1 MIIAIDGPSASGKST
16 TAKCIGEKL
25 RILHLDTGAMY
36 RAITLACN
44 RKGIHY
50 SDENPLSSLLENIDI
65 SFDSKNQI
73 CINNENV
80 ELLIRSQEITSQVSN
95 FSAIRIIRDKMVKR
109 QREISKNNDCVIE
122 GRDIGTVVFPNADFK
137 FYLDA
142 SAEVRASRRMKEFQ
156 KRGENVEFEDLVK
169 KIKKRDFFDM
179 NRNISPLIQA
189 SDAIVIDTSDLS
201 LKEQIEKI
209 INIVTNK

>member
-16 TAKCIGEKL
+16 TAKCVGEKL

-50 SDENPLSSLLENIDI
+50 SDENPLLSLLENIDI

-95 FSAIRIIRDKMVKR
+95 FSAIRIIREKMVKR
-109 QREISKNNDCVIE
+109 QRELSKNN
-122 GRDIGTVVFPNADFK
+122 
-137 FYLDA
+137 
-142 SAEVRASRRMKEFQ
+142 
-156 KRGENVEFEDLVK
+156 
-169 KIKKRDFFDM
+169 
-179 NRNISPLIQA
+179 
-189 SDAIVIDTSDLS
+189 
-201 LKEQIEKI
+201 
-209 INIVTNK
+209 VTW

>member
-16 TAKCIGEKL
+16 TAKCVGEKL

-50 SDENPLSSLLENIDI
+50 SDEDFLLSLLEEIDI

-95 FSAIRIIRDKMVKR
+95 FSAVRIVRDKMVKR

-189 SDAIVIDTSDLS
+189 SDAVVIDTSDLS

>member
-50 SDENPLSSLLENIDI
+50 SDEDFLLSLLENIDI

-95 FSAIRIIRDKMVKR
+95 FSAVKIVRDKMVKR

-122 GRDIGTVVFPNADFK
+122 GRDIGTVVFPDADFK

-189 SDAIVIDTSDLS
+189 SDAVVIDTSDLS

>member
-1 MIIAIDGPSASGKST
+1 MKKLILLLFIPLMFG
-16 TAKCIGEKL
+16 CIS
-25 RILHLDTGAMY
+25 
-36 RAITLACN
+36 
-44 RKGIHY
+44 
-50 SDENPLSSLLENIDI
+50 SDSKIENDVTNELFELMQG

-95 FSAIRIIRDKMVKR
+95 FSAVRIVRDKMVKR

-156 KRGENVEFEDLVK
+156 KRGESVEFEDLVK

-179 NRNISPLIQA
+179 NRNISPLMQA

>member
-16 TAKCIGEKL
+16 TAKCVGEKL

-50 SDENPLSSLLENIDI
+50 SDEDFLLSLLEEIDI

-95 FSAIRIIRDKMVKR
+95 FSAVRIVRDKMVKR

-156 KRGENVEFEDLVK
+156 NRGENVEFEDLVK

-189 SDAIVIDTSDLS
+189 SDAVVIDTSDLS
-201 LKEQIEKI
+201 LEEQIEKI

>member
-16 TAKCIGEKL
+16 TAKYIGEKL

-36 RAITLACN
+36 RAITLACIQ
-44 RKGIHY
+44 KGIDHTNKK
-50 SDENPLSSLLENIDI
+50 SLSSLVKDIGI

-73 CINNENV
+73 CINNKNV
-80 ELLIRSQEITSQVSN
+80 ENLVRSHAVTSQVSN
-95 FSAIRIIRDKMVKR
+95 FSAVKIVRERMVKR

-142 SAEVRASRRMKEFQ
+142 SAEVRAFRRMKEFE
-156 KRGENVEFEDLVK
+156 KRGEKIEFEDLVK
-169 KIKKRDFFDM
+169 RIKERDFFDM
-179 NRNISPLIQA
+179 NRKNSPLLKA
-189 SDAIVIDTSDLS
+189 LDAIVIDTSDLS
-201 LKEQIEKI
+201 IDEQIRKI